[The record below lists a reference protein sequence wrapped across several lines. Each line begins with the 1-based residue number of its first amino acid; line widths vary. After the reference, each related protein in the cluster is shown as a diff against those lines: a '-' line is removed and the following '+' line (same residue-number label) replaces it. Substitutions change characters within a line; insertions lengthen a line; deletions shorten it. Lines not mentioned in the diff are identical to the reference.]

1 MSGASSQQGGGASVR
16 RVRSTRG
23 SALGGFTLIELLV
36 TLAVAAILLGI
47 AMPAFSSF
55 VQNSRLSTEANTL
68 VYDMNLARSE
78 AVKLDAT
85 VEVCASADHATCN
98 SMSWTDGWI
107 VLCTAACPPGLGGT
121 PALLLVAPP
130 ITSGNTVEEKLTPGA
145 TMVNFM
151 STGQTGSGNLQFV
164 FCDRRGATYGHDVE
178 VNSIGEITA
187 SSTPGQTV
195 AGTPLGA
202 C

>member
-1 MSGASSQQGGGASVR
+1 MSGASSKQGGGASVQPL
-16 RVRSTRG
+16 RSGRAF
-23 SALGGFTLIELLV
+23 ALRGFTLIELLV

-68 VYDMNLARSE
+68 AYDMNLARSE

-85 VEVCASADHATCN
+85 VVVCASADHATCN

-121 PALLLVAPP
+121 PALLLVAPA
-130 ITSGNTVEEKLTPGA
+130 ITSGNTIDEKLTPGA
-145 TMVNFM
+145 TMVSFL
-151 STGQTGSGNLQFV
+151 STGQTGTGNLQFV
-164 FCDRRGATYGHDVE
+164 FCDRRGVTYGHDVE
-178 VNSIGEITA
+178 VNSIGEITSA
-187 SSTPGQTV
+187 STPGETV
-195 AGTPLGA
+195 AGNPLGG